1 MLASTSINLHMQ
13 RFPLRALA
21 KEKTCCETSLFVRG
35 DRGTEGLNQPDGDQM
50 QVIAPEGNQ
59 MQVSQALVPSVFPS
73 IP

>member
-1 MLASTSINLHMQ
+1 MKLL
-13 RFPLRALA
+13 L
-21 KEKTCCETSLFVRG
+21 VRE

-59 MQVSQALVPSVFPS
+59 MQVSQALVPSVFPN